1 MDWELGVNRFRLSP
15 LEWITNESLL
25 YSPGNTIQALV
36 TEQDGGKCK
45 QKNAYVYV

>member
-1 MDWELGVNRFRLSP
+1 MDGVLGVDRCRLLP
-15 LEWITNESLL
+15 LEWISNEILL